1 MWVWCH
7 CIRKVTLDRCH
18 CAMTT
23 HPLTLQGCSD
33 VVVTW
38 LKSSLGGIAG
48 VATLF
53 ALMQVQCVANL
64 ILKWYRNTCC
74 VCVFLICGVH
84 LYWMCFNMCA
94 LSLNVYCIHC
104 GVHWHMGV
112 SELYA
117 YCSMCTC
124 AHVRVRYLSRVR
136 TVFVC
141 SCTHCTHHVLKCVV
155 TRGLA
160 WSFLCRL
167 LVLLCPALW
176 PYTKA
181 LRTNIKWCSRHERSS
196 QTIQLAC
203 CVLLS

>member
-1 MWVWCH
+1 M
-7 CIRKVTLDRCH
+7 
-18 CAMTT
+18 
-23 HPLTLQGCSD
+23 
-33 VVVTW
+33 
-38 LKSSLGGIAG
+38 
-48 VATLF
+48 
-53 ALMQVQCVANL
+53 
-64 ILKWYRNTCC
+64 
-74 VCVFLICGVH
+74 
-84 LYWMCFNMCA
+84 
-94 LSLNVYCIHC
+94 YCIHC

-112 SELYA
+112 SVLYA

-181 LRTNIKWCSRHERSS
+181 LRTNTKWCSRHERSS

-203 CVLLS
+203 CVLLSYQSKFIRASSHQYLRCNVPLYLIFVSEVW